1 MGNKRQLL
9 TILMMLATAANASGG
24 LVAPPA
30 VAQAPAAMPGAA
42 PASGP
47 IDIVANEQEFAGD
60 HVIAKGNVRVIFKDS
75 IIVAPLA
82 TLYRDPATGQPQR
95 AIFTGHPRLTQGT
108 NKIDAD
114 TLTFEMATSKI
125 IADGHSHSEVINEPA
140 PPPEAAQDASKNATK
155 AGAPAKVAK
164 ANTDEE
170 TGEEGDEEK
179 PAKVAASTNAGSAG
193 GAGLAGDTAPSKII
207 TDADR
212 QEYDRA
218 SGKFEAY
225 GNVRVNAGDIKV
237 TSDTLKMAYGVDT
250 RPESAIFTGH
260 VSATQGQNNTQSD
273 HMTYFLNTKRLQA
286 TGHVKSKVIQTGNKS
301 GGGSAPAPK
310 ADEPAVEPI
319 VNGKST
325 SGQMQPLVNDG
336 GRGFGFSESMAGKGP
351 IYITSDSQDYNQLT
365 GRMDASGN
373 VKIKYQDTTGSGPKV
388 VMIRNAD
395 GQAEKVVF
403 VGRSQITQAGK
414 RWIADKIVMMVEDR
428 KILAEG
434 NTKAFILPKKQ
445 DDGTANGFQLAQ
457 REQAKRS
464 AAVPATTPSQISTTR
479 IDNAQ

>member
-9 TILMMLATAANASGG
+9 PILMMMATAANASGG
-24 LVAPPA
+24 LIAPPA

-42 PASGP
+42 PSSGP

-75 IIVAPLA
+75 VIVAPLA

-125 IADGHSHSEVINEPA
+125 IADGHSHSEVVNEPA
-140 PPPEAAQDASKNATK
+140 PPPEAAKDATK
-155 AGAPAKVAK
+155 TGAPAKLAK

-179 PAKVAASTNAGSAG
+179 PAKVAAAPASG
-193 GAGLAGDTAPSKII
+193 GAGLGGDTAPSKII

-218 SGKFEAY
+218 SGKFEAF

-250 RPESAIFTGH
+250 RPEAAIFTGH

-301 GGGSAPAPK
+301 AGGGAPQPR

-319 VNGKST
+319 VNSKTNG
-325 SGQMQPLVNDG
+325 GQMQPLVNDG

-464 AAVPATTPSQISTTR
+464 AAAQASSPSSQISTTR